1 VRRLTARL
9 LDFAAAVAL
18 LLALASMSQLRAA
31 EWPNVR
37 QSDTLWPL
45 APLGGPQWPK
55 VPADKLSKPQTVPAT
70 ESPRSD
76 NAPKAGATYSAE
88 NLSDVTAAINPP
100 AANSDDELVTG
111 ASLALPPPVVKAV
124 PAARPEYFEKRYPSP
139 FAFEGGARYWY
150 SIGQNRFA
158 FTNNIFP
165 FGNPTST
172 LDWDRMQGHS
182 GEGFARVDHLPTGLF
197 VKGLIGGGVL
207 KGGDMDDLDFL
218 IDQINFSNTTSA
230 VDGNTLRYAMIDLGW
245 AYHVPEAGVRLG
257 GFVGYHYWR
266 ESMTAFGVLC
276 NADQVANALC
286 GPAGAVVVP
295 FNVPVVTFD
304 TTWNAIRVGAD
315 ARFEINDRWSLTG
328 EVAFI
333 PYAWL
338 TNDDSHLLR
347 TDLGPSPNIRTSG
360 WRGMGGEAEAFINYK
375 VLPHFEVGVG
385 ARYWGIFTQAGS
397 VEFGPNFAPDFP
409 LAKFSTQRY
418 GVLVQA
424 KATF

>member
-1 VRRLTARL
+1 VKRTVARL
-9 LDFAAAVAL
+9 LDLAVAVAL
-18 LLALASMSQLRAA
+18 LLALASGQRAGAA
-31 EWPNVR
+31 EWPNIR

-45 APLGGPQWPK
+45 ADLSGPQWPK
-55 VPADKLSKPQTVPAT
+55 VSADTLSKPQTVPAAP
-70 ESPRSD
+70 SPVSSST
-76 NAPKAGATYSAE
+76 PKDEVTYAVGSAAGA
-88 NLSDVTAAINPP
+88 AA
-100 AANSDDELVTG
+100 AATPSRKSDDEIVTG
-111 ASLALPPPVVKAV
+111 ASLDVPPLAPVKAV
-124 PAARPEYFEKRYPSP
+124 PSPALFETHNPSP
-139 FAFEGGARYWY
+139 FVFEGGARYWY

-197 VKGLIGGGVL
+197 AKGLIGGGVL

-230 VDGNTLRYAMIDLGW
+230 VDGNTMRYAMIDLGW
-245 AYHVPEAGVRLG
+245 AYHVPQAGVRLG

-276 NADQVANALC
+276 NGDQLGNPFC
-286 GPAGAVVVP
+286 GPAGAIVVP
-295 FNVPVVTFD
+295 MSTPVITFD
-304 TTWNAIRVGAD
+304 TTWHAIRVGGD
-315 ARFEINDRWSLTG
+315 AKFDINERWSVSG
-328 EVAFI
+328 EIAFI

-338 TNDDSHLLR
+338 SNDDSHLLR
-347 TDLGPSPNIRTSG
+347 TDLGPSPNIVTRG
-360 WRGMGGEAEAFINYK
+360 WRGMGGEAEAFLNYR
-375 VLPHFEVGVG
+375 VLPNFEVGVG

-397 VEFGPNFAPDFP
+397 VAFGPAFGQDFP

-418 GVLVQA
+418 GVLFQA
-424 KATF
+424 KASF